1 MSGGEGKAWRVTD
14 YNPATDIYQVEYC
27 KGGVRQCW
35 FLAKRDNRNECFWLI
50 FEGRVPY
57 GEIPKAR
64 KVYFD
69 MCKWEI

>member
-1 MSGGEGKAWRVTD
+1 MSGGEGKAWRVTG
-14 YNPATDIYQVEYC
+14 YNAATDTYQVDYY
-27 KGGVRQCW
+27 KGGVRQC
-35 FLAKRDNRNECFWLI
+35 FFKGKRDNRNECFRLT
-50 FEGRVPY
+50 FEARVPY